1 MLHLADGLARREL
14 LTVSERTE
22 RLDELFAREISAIIA
37 KEIADPRIGFVTVT
51 NVEVAPDLRHAT
63 VWVSVI
69 GDEATRTASM
79 RALGR
84 AMPHVRHRLGV
95 LHLKRIPELH
105 LRLDDSFER
114 GTRVL
119 RILDEIGT
127 SGEPA
132 PLPEPVAL
140 PEPITPRGHAEP
152 AVPRKRRAPRPDGT
166 RTGGPRRGASGRSR
180 DGR

>member
-1 MLHLADGLARREL
+1 VLHDADGLARRAF

-37 KEIADPRIGFVTVT
+37 REIADPRVGFVTVT

-69 GDEATRTASM
+69 GDEARRTESM

-84 AMPHVRHRLGV
+84 AMPYVRHQLGS

-119 RILDEIGT
+119 RLLDDLEAGGEAAPLPVPEPLPAPVTPRGT
-127 SGEPA
+127 AEPA
-132 PLPEPVAL
+132 PRRRRSPRTRPGGGTS
-140 PEPITPRGHAEP
+140 TP
-152 AVPRKRRAPRPDGT
+152 
-166 RTGGPRRGASGRSR
+166 GGRRGR
-180 DGR
+180 